1 METLQVSIENL
12 REEIDDIDNKMI
24 ELLGERMHR
33 VAEIGK
39 IKKMNEIEIYHPDR
53 EISLIQNLLARST
66 VTGLDEK
73 LILSIWN
80 EIMKVSRQVQH
91 DIRMGNE

>member
-1 METLQVSIENL
+1 MEALQVNIETL
-12 REEIDDIDNKMI
+12 REEIDDIDNRII
-24 ELLGERMHR
+24 ELLSERMHR

-39 IKKMNEIEIYHPDR
+39 IKKLNEIEIYHPDR

-66 VTGLDEK
+66 ATGVDEK
-73 LILSIWN
+73 MVLSIWN
-80 EIMKVSRQVQH
+80 EIMKASRQVQF

>member
-1 METLQVSIENL
+1 METLQVNIENL
-12 REEIDDIDNKMI
+12 REEIDDIDNRII

-39 IKKMNEIEIYHPDR
+39 IKKINEIEIYHPDR

-66 VTGLDEK
+66 ATGVDEK
-73 LILSIWN
+73 MVLSIWN
-80 EIMKVSRQVQH
+80 EIMKASRQVQF